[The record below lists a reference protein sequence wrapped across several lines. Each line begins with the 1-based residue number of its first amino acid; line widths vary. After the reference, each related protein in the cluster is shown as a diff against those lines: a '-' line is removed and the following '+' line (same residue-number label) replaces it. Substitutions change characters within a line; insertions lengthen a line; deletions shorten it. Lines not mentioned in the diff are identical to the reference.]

1 MPDAQDVASVRSS
14 EVAAL
19 DMAAELEA
27 DDPVFLPSA
36 FWRDL
41 NDKNRRM
48 LEEEGLG
55 NFKRTVSQ
63 NYFNWLVADRK
74 SHLFRHAFRQWC
86 RRPNLLPLL
95 TRLEET
101 RRLRTNTADG
111 RVELSARER
120 HTYRLYVCFVWT
132 IMRRLDRHRLRL
144 RVAEPEIGNP
154 FPLRCGRKLLTQDLA
169 TSIMECNVLADLT
182 EGVSAPRIGELGAG
196 YGRVAHAYAS
206 SLPGRYFI
214 FDIPPALAVAQWY
227 LEQALGRERVFRFR
241 HFDRIEDVQDEIDR
255 ASVALFTANQIRK
268 FPDNYFDVT
277 VSISTLPEMRQDQV
291 DLYLAEFQRLSRGHI
306 FLKQFKAWKNPSD
319 GTDLTIDSYRLHPDW
334 QLVVDRSDP
343 VIPCFFNRVWCK
355 RPPNRLPPHASRDTH
370 AFFA

>member
-1 MPDAQDVASVRSS
+1 MPDAQDVASMRTS
-14 EVAAL
+14 EVAAI

-48 LEEEGLG
+48 LDEEGLA

-74 SHLFRHAFRQWC
+74 SDLFRHAFRQWC
-86 RRPNLLPLL
+86 RRPNLLPLV

-101 RRLRTNTADG
+101 RRLRLNTVDG
-111 RVELSARER
+111 RVELTA
-120 HTYRLYVCFVWT
+120 TQ
-132 IMRRLDRHRLRL
+132 
-144 RVAEPEIGNP
+144 RVGNP
-154 FPLRCGRKLLTQDLA
+154 FPLRCGRKLLSQDLA
-169 TSIMECNVLADLT
+169 TSIIECNVLADLT
-182 EGVSAPRIGELGAG
+182 EGVSAPRIGEVGAG

-227 LEQALGRERVFRFR
+227 LEQTLGRERIFRFR
-241 HFDRIEDVQDEIDR
+241 HFARIEEVQEEIDR

-268 FPDNYFDVT
+268 FPDNYFDVM

-319 GTDLTIDSYRLHPDW
+319 GTDLSIDSYRLHPDW
-334 QLVVDRSDP
+334 QLVLDRSDP
-343 VIPCFFNRVWCK
+343 VIPCFFNRAWRK
-355 RPPNRLPPHASRDTH
+355 RPPNRLPPQASPDTH
-370 AFFA
+370 GFFA